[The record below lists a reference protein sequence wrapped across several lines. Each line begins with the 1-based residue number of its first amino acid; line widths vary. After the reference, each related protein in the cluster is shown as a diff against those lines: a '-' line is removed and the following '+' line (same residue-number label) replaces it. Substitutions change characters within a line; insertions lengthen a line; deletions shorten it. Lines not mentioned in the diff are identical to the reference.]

1 MAEGNEIQAMIKDI
15 QDMINNLNEEAES
28 KNQNIIILL
37 IKIFYN
43 NKEIN
48 SMM

>member
-1 MAEGNEIQAMIKDI
+1 MAEGNEIQAMVKDI

>member
-1 MAEGNEIQAMIKDI
+1 MIKDI